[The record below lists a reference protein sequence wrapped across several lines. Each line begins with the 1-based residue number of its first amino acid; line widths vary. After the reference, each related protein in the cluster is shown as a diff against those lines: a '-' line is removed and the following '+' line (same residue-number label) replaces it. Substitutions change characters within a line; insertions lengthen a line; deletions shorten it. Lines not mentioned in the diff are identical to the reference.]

1 MAIHLPWFLL
11 FFLLSHVRTSPA
23 TSLNSTFS
31 FNGFQPSDL
40 SLSGFATVI
49 STGALQLTNGQRT
62 MNLPGITGQAFYPA
76 ILQFKKGPSATT
88 TRSFSTHFLFEI
100 VSKDQKPGGHGFAF
114 VLAPSTNFCSA
125 SGGPFLGFVNQS
137 NNVNPNNHIFAVEFD
152 TVQQVD
158 LEDRDGNHV
167 GIDVNGVIS
176 NTSESAAYY
185 TELNK
190 KETVLLDSQTPIQA
204 WIEYDGKGKQ
214 LNVTIAPLSH
224 PLKPTRS
231 LISYSIDLSPIL
243 LEHMYVGFSSGTQKL
258 FSKHYILAWSFTMEG
273 KAQELDLSRLPSVPR
288 DRTPLGKSLK
298 LYLYLS
304 VALVIILFLIIT
316 ISICYWTHKKSKLTS
331 EKVEEWEMDYPHRFP
346 YRELY
351 RATKGFKEEL
361 GKGGFGSVYK
371 GVLPRS
377 GMEVAVKKVSH
388 SSKQGIREFVAEVS
402 SLGRM
407 RHRNL
412 VQLQGWCRR
421 GEELLLAY
429 EFMPKGSLDSHLFGI
444 RRKSLSW
451 EQRFKI
457 VKGIASGLL
466 YLHEEWEQ
474 VVVHRDVKASN
485 VLLDGDLNGRLG
497 DFGLSRLYEH
507 GTNPKT
513 TKIVGSFGY
522 MAPELSRTCKFTT
535 SSDVYSY
542 GALLLEMA
550 CGRRPIEPER
560 PCDEMILVELVHS
573 LWKGGR
579 ILDAM
584 DNKLGNS
591 YVVEEAELV
600 LKLGVLCSQAAPES
614 RPNMRQLTQFL
625 NGGASLQDLECHN
638 IVIQDDPGMDQLILQ
653 YSSSAILS
661 STSGNS
667 GS

>member
-40 SLSGFATVI
+40 SLLSGFATVI

-88 TRSFSTHFLFEI
+88 TRSFSTHFVFEI

-137 NNVNPNNHIFAVEFD
+137 NNVNPNSHIFAVEFD

-224 PLKPTRS
+224 PLAHIIFQALYLGLELHDGRKSTR
-231 LISYSIDLSPIL
+231 
-243 LEHMYVGFSSGTQKL
+243 VGPLTP
-258 FSKHYILAWSFTMEG
+258 SFC
-273 KAQELDLSRLPSVPR
+273 SR

-316 ISICYWTHKKSKLTS
+316 ISICYWTHKKRKLTS

-429 EFMPKGSLDSHLFGI
+429 EFMPKGSLDSHIFGI

-507 GTNPKT
+507 GTKPKT

-560 PCDEMILVELVHS
+560 PCDEMVLVELVHS